1 MRKFIGITSLVL
13 VNLAIPV
20 TALAQASGGASGGL
34 MYALGVV
41 ATFLNGLIGILITLA
56 IIVFFWG
63 LVQYLV
69 NVGEQKSEGLKI
81 MFYGLIAIFVMVSI
95 WGILRLMQA
104 TFGISSTQ
112 GALVPKAVP
121 PGISY

>member
-1 MRKFIGITSLVL
+1 MRKLIGISTLTL

-20 TALAQASGGASGGL
+20 AALAQTAGTGAGL
-34 MYALGVV
+34 FGALSLV

-95 WGILRLMQA
+95 WGILRLMQS

-121 PGISY
+121 PGINY

>member
-1 MRKFIGITSLVL
+1 MMRKFVGVSSLIL
-13 VNLAIPV
+13 VNLAMPV
-20 TALAQASGGASGGL
+20 AVFADAGPGFMGVLATIAL
-34 MYALGVV
+34 
-41 ATFLNGLIGILITLA
+41 FLNGLIGILITLA

-69 NVGEQKSEGLKI
+69 NVGEQKAEGLKI

-112 GALVPKAVP
+112 SALVPKGVP
-121 PGISY
+121 PGVSY

>member
-1 MRKFIGITSLVL
+1 MRKIIGVSTLVL
-13 VNLAIPV
+13 ANLALPV
-20 TALAQASGGASGGL
+20 AVLAQATTGTGAGL
-34 MYALGVV
+34 FGALSLV
-41 ATFLNGLIGILITLA
+41 AGFLNGLIGILITLA

-95 WGILRLMQA
+95 WGILRIMQA
-104 TFGISSTQ
+104 TFGISSTAS
-112 GALVPKAVP
+112 ALVPRAVP
-121 PGISY
+121 PPSY